1 MNTVNPVYFV
11 DQTMGRSK
19 LNGIDMVVTLEADND
34 HFFVSVAPGIDKS
47 VAARFHCEESWE
59 RLNDFCKSEKRK
71 TFKNITEVNHY
82 TEGILFPPK
91 HFFEHTDTA
100 QNI

>member
-1 MNTVNPVYFV
+1 MNTLNPTYLVE
-11 DQTMGRSK
+11 QLSGRSK
-19 LNGIDMVVTLEADND
+19 LTGIDMNITLEADND
-34 HFFVSVAPGIDKS
+34 SFYVSVAPGIDRE
-47 VAARFHCEESWE
+47 VAARFQCEQYWQ
-59 RLNDFCKSEKRK
+59 LLCDFCKSEKRK

-91 HFFEHTDTA
+91 LFFEHTDTA